1 MPKSIIRTKSKRAS
15 YTEQLLSS
23 PFDHMYR
30 FKKRTPTGCPNKT
43 WWDTLY
49 HLPNQAQNSQSTL
62 IYKKKPFKGS
72 SLSLAFVYVQFVH
85 YIEIIVMILII
96 FFKMQQ
102 LIFLSSLHTNYAYNN
117 SILEQYTHQIRFFL
131 QDVGTTIVGF
141 PVSVKF

>member
-1 MPKSIIRTKSKRAS
+1 
-15 YTEQLLSS
+15 
-23 PFDHMYR
+23 
-30 FKKRTPTGCPNKT
+30 
-43 WWDTLY
+43 
-49 HLPNQAQNSQSTL
+49 
-62 IYKKKPFKGS
+62 
-72 SLSLAFVYVQFVH
+72 
-85 YIEIIVMILII
+85 MILII

>member
-1 MPKSIIRTKSKRAS
+1 MSQQNLMGHPV
-15 YTEQLLSS
+15 SS
-23 PFDHMYR
+23 PKPSPKF
-30 FKKRTPTGCPNKT
+30 T
-43 WWDTLY
+43 
-49 HLPNQAQNSQSTL
+49 
-62 IYKKKPFKGS
+62 IYSDIPKKKPFKGS

>member
-1 MPKSIIRTKSKRAS
+1 MSQQNLMGHPV
-15 YTEQLLSS
+15 SS
-23 PFDHMYR
+23 PKPSPKFTIYSDIQ
-30 FKKRTPTGCPNKT
+30 KT
-43 WWDTLY
+43 KAFQRLVPLY
-49 HLPNQAQNSQSTL
+49 
-62 IYKKKPFKGS
+62 
-72 SLSLAFVYVQFVH
+72 LAFVYVQFVH